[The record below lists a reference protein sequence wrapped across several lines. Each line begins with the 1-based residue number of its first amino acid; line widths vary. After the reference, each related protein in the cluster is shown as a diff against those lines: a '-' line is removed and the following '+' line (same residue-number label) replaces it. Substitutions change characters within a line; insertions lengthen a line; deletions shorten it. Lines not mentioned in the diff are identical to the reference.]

1 MQIPI
6 KNPSQYLGIL
16 IAALYGLLIRF
27 LVEED
32 SIIFSNNVYNIS
44 FIFITPAII
53 GIIPILFL
61 QNNVY
66 KNDFKTFLYPIISV
80 FLFLLLAIVTKLE
93 DLFCIFIIG
102 LPYFLITGT
111 VGFIAGILLKR
122 KEKKKKLFTLVF
134 LPLFF
139 LPIEKS
145 FPDRTQGYKVSYST
159 IINKSPEYIFPN
171 LVEVPHLTDKEYKEG
186 FFQFIGI
193 PRPIESNLFQENG
206 TQYRIGQFTDGLA
219 LYETM
224 EKQVENQ
231 FVSYKIDIE
240 KSQLRDRPTDK
251 HILRGNNFEFV
262 NIYYNLS
269 PISSDQTKVTLSCD
283 YKITSKMNF
292 YANFWAKLV
301 IKDFETRLLEAIK
314 VKLEMQ

>member
-1 MQIPI
+1 MQIPV

-16 IAALYGLLIRF
+16 IAALYGLIIRF
-27 LVEED
+27 FVEQD

-44 FIFITPAII
+44 FIFITPVII

-61 QNNVY
+61 KNQVY
-66 KNDFKTFLYPIISV
+66 ENGLKSFFYPIISV
-80 FLFLLLAIVTKLE
+80 FLFIVIAVVTKLE
-93 DLFCIFIIG
+93 DLFCILIIG
-102 LPYFLITGT
+102 LPFFLIAGT
-111 VGFIAGILLKR
+111 VGFIAGSLLKKR
-122 KEKKKKLFTLVF
+122 EQKKKLLSLVF
-134 LPLFF
+134 LPLIF

-145 FPDRTQGYKVSYST
+145 FPDRTQDYKVSYSL

-193 PRPIESNLFQENG
+193 PRPIESKLFQKNG

-219 LYETM
+219 LYETI

-231 FVSYKIDIE
+231 YVNYKIDLD
-240 KSQLRDRPTDK
+240 KSQLRDRPTDNHVLK
-251 HILRGNNFEFV
+251 GNNFEFE
-262 NIYYNLS
+262 NIYYSLS
-269 PISSDQTKVTLSCD
+269 PISSNQTKVTLSCD
-283 YKITSKMNF
+283 YRITSKMNF
-292 YANFWAKLV
+292 YANFWAKMV
-301 IKDFETRLLEAIK
+301 IKDFETRLLDAIK